1 MQEILLF
8 LISSLAL
15 TLMPGPD
22 ILFVINQSVVNKKHG
37 IITSLGLCSGLVFHT
52 MFLVFGVSTIIQLNN
67 DFIIYLKYFGAI
79 YVLYLGF
86 TELKSNIKSN
96 ENIDS
101 KIYLRGLIASF
112 GFKQKGIEYDREKR
126 KKGSSNFKLADLFG
140 LAFDGILNHSM
151 LPLRLAS
158 IVGILISLITIFGSL
173 GYLII
178 KVYYPNTWPPGF
190 ATTTILILISISLNG
205 LFLGIIGEYIGRI
218 YNILKKR
225 PNVIID
231 KKLNI

>member
-52 MFLVFGVSTIIQLNN
+52 MFLVFGVSNIIQLNN

-101 KIYLRGLIASF
+101 KIYLRGLYMNLINPKVLLFFLAYF
-112 GFKQKGIEYDREKR
+112 P
-126 KKGSSNFKLADLFG
+126 NFLFSDLIDISVQF
-140 LAFDGILNHSM
+140 LILGCIFIIQALLVFIS
-151 LPLRLAS
+151 
-158 IVGILISLITIFGSL
+158 ISLLSNR
-173 GYLII
+173 LIRYVINI
-178 KVYYPNTWPPGF
+178 KNRSFKYFKFFIYVVIC
-190 ATTTILILISISLNG
+190 ILILI
-205 LFLGIIGEYIGRI
+205 
-218 YNILKKR
+218 
-225 PNVIID
+225 
-231 KKLNI
+231 